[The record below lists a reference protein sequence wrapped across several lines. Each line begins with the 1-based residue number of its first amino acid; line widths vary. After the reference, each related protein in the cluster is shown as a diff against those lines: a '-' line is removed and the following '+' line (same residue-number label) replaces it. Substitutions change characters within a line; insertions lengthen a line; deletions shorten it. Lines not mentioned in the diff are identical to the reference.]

1 MKKILLFLL
10 LAGCMLPVMGQL
22 NVMEEGA
29 EKRLYDAGDV
39 KVVYANSQYQLQ
51 CKNYRSAEYIALN
64 LGEEWSNAQTS
75 IRQLKTWFNQ
85 HKKKDYLIIDQDG
98 IQITLY
104 KASPT
109 LLMVAYASP
118 AECEATY
125 RGVIEFFLVDPL
137 FAIGLVENS
146 EIMGLLSS
154 TRLNQVY
161 KYITRNKKR

>member
-1 MKKILLFLL
+1 MRKVIAIIMLVV
-10 LAGCMLPVMGQL
+10 GMLPAMAQL
-22 NVMEEGA
+22 NVMGEGA

-39 KVVYANSQYQLQ
+39 KVVYTGSQYQLQ

-64 LGEEWSNAQTS
+64 LGADWSSAQTS
-75 IRQLKTWFNQ
+75 IQQLKTWFKQ
-85 HKKKDYLIIDQDG
+85 HKKKDYLIVDQDG

-161 KYITRNKKR
+161 KYVTKTPNP

>member
-1 MKKILLFLL
+1 MRKVIAIIMLMV
-10 LAGCMLPVMGQL
+10 GMLPAMGQL
-22 NVMEEGA
+22 SVMEDGA

-39 KVVYANSQYQLQ
+39 KVVYADSQYQLQ

-75 IRQLKTWFNQ
+75 IRQLKTWFRQ
-85 HKKKDYLIIDQDG
+85 HKKKDYLIVDQDG
-98 IQITLY
+98 VQITLY

-125 RGVIEFFLVDPL
+125 RGVIEFLLLDPL

-146 EIMGLLSS
+146 EIMGLLTS

-161 KYITRNKKR
+161 KYLTKNPHP